1 MMRATVLLLLFA
13 LLAAG
18 IAWIADQPGAVSV
31 SWLGYRIDTY
41 VGVLVAASALIGLIA
56 ALIYRVW
63 RFLVGAPAVIARH
76 RREGRRLKGYRAL
89 TQGMVAV
96 AAGDGE
102 EARRQAR
109 RADLLLNEPPLT
121 MLLSAQAAQLNGDE
135 AAAERYFTAMLER
148 PETEFLGLRGLVVQ
162 ATRKGEVG
170 RALELARRARA
181 LRPRTGWV
189 LITLHDLEVRA
200 GDWPAAAES
209 ARLAVRAQA
218 MTPQDGER
226 NRAIARYEQS
236 IAAEAA
242 GERDAAL
249 EHARKAVELDPG
261 FVPAAARAA
270 RMLAAAG
277 KRRRARRVLEAAWAA
292 SPHPEL
298 AKAYLAVDHEVEPLA
313 RLMRLQKLVA
323 LRPAD
328 GESRLALAEAALAAR
343 LWGEAR
349 RALEDFRSGNGAE
362 PPARAC
368 RLWAELEEAEHGD
381 GAAARA
387 WLSRIARA
395 APNPAWICDHC
406 GAAHT
411 VWAPLCRRCGAYDS
425 MVWKS
430 PPHAAPA
437 ELAASEAP
445 AAPAAALPPIAP
457 PPAEVATDVESM
469 S

>member
-1 MMRATVLLLLFA
+1 MMRATVHLLLFI

-18 IAWIADQPGAVSV
+18 IAWLADQSGRVSID
-31 SWLGYRIDTY
+31 WLGYRIDTY
-41 VGVLVAASALIGLIA
+41 VGVLVAASVVVGVLA
-56 ALIYRVW
+56 ALVYRLW
-63 RFLVGAPAVIARH
+63 RFLAGAPGAIARR

-96 AAGDGE
+96 AAGDAE

-148 PETEFLGLRGLVVQ
+148 PETAFLGLRGLIVQ
-162 ATRKGEVG
+162 ATRKGEVA

-189 LITLHDLEVRA
+189 LTTLHDLQARA
-200 GDWPAAAES
+200 GDWAAAAET
-209 ARLAVRAQA
+209 ARLAVRANA
-218 MTPQDGER
+218 MAPKDGER
-226 NRAIARYEQS
+226 NRAIARYEQG
-236 IAAEAA
+236 IRAEAA

-249 EHARKAVELDPG
+249 EHARKAVKLDPA
-261 FVPAAARAA
+261 FVPAAVLAA
-270 RMLAAAG
+270 RLLAAAG
-277 KRRRARRVLEAAWAA
+277 RRRRARHVLEAAWAA

-298 AKAYLAVDHEVEPLA
+298 ARAYLALDHEVEPLA
-313 RLMRLQKLVA
+313 RLMRLQKLIG
-323 LRPAD
+323 LRPDDA
-328 GESRLALAEAALAAR
+328 ESRLALAEAALAAR

-349 RALEDFRSGNGAE
+349 RALEALGAGDGAAL
-362 PPARAC
+362 PARAC
-368 RLWAELEEAEHGD
+368 RLWAELEEAERGD

-387 WLSRIARA
+387 WLKQA
-395 APNPAWICDHC
+395 AGVPDPAWICDHC

-411 VWAPLCRRCGAYDS
+411 TWAPLCQRCGAYDS
-425 MVWKS
+425 MVWRT
-430 PPHAAPA
+430 PARAAPA
-437 ELAASEAP
+437 ELAAPEAA
-445 AAPAAALPPIAP
+445 AAPPAALPPTAP
-457 PPAEVATDVESM
+457 PPAEAATDVESM